1 MSDQL
6 DLFDV
11 GRSPV
16 GRSVAAAEDDLP
28 PVAKEILALTSSEAL
43 VRIVNKWGGVHMDF
57 PARAESFHT
66 SKVVQELADEIGQA
80 DAWKVA
86 SYFQGVRLQVPKCA
100 AAVRKLTERK
110 IRDEM
115 DRGVA
120 VPDLARRFNLTER
133 SIWRIAKRV

>member
-1 MSDQL
+1 MSEQL

-28 PVAKEILALTSSEAL
+28 LVAKEILGLVSSESL
-43 VRIVNKWGGVHMDF
+43 VRLVNKWGGIHMDF
-57 PARAESFHT
+57 PARVESFHT

-115 DRGVA
+115 DRGIP
-120 VPDLARRFNLTER
+120 VPEIARRFKLTER